1 MNSKEKIISKF
12 VEFKS
17 KMNLLIALV
26 GEEIKKAKGVN
37 KNVVKIGD
45 IKYFFEVLFNKKV
58 MRHKIK
64 KFNEINR
71 TDNFN
76 KINKIKSSQAN
87 KVNEANKKVV
97 PIIVFISAVYILRG
111 ESQKFLF

>member
-26 GEEIKKAKGVN
+26 GEEIQKAKGVN

-64 KFNEINR
+64 KFNVNYTYLELMMFVKVIHLL
-71 TDNFN
+71 FM
-76 KINKIKSSQAN
+76 IKDTN
-87 KVNEANKKVV
+87 
-97 PIIVFISAVYILRG
+97 
-111 ESQKFLF
+111 

>member
-37 KNVVKIGD
+37 KNVVKIGN
-45 IKYFFEVLFNKKV
+45 IKYFFEVLFNKQV
-58 MRHKIK
+58 IRHKIK
-64 KFNEINR
+64 KFNVNYTYLELIM
-71 TDNFN
+71 F
-76 KINKIKSSQAN
+76 IK
-87 KVNEANKKVV
+87 V
-97 PIIVFISAVYILRG
+97 IHL
-111 ESQKFLF
+111 LFTIKDTN

>member
-64 KFNEINR
+64 KFNVNYTYLELMI
-71 TDNFN
+71 FV
-76 KINKIKSSQAN
+76 KVIHLLFMIKDTN
-87 KVNEANKKVV
+87 
-97 PIIVFISAVYILRG
+97 
-111 ESQKFLF
+111 